1 MLTPSILLEAFGV
14 TLIIIPFTEEEAK
27 APAMKSLAQ
36 GQNLNL
42 AVCIDTASKLRWV
55 SGATPPG
62 GEIPNFWRNSF
73 PPSHNPLVTSQ
84 AGRGSGTSLIYPW
97 LL

>member
-42 AVCIDTASKLRWV
+42 AVCIDTASKLQWV

-62 GEIPNFWRNSF
+62 GEIPNFWRKGF
-73 PPSHNPLVTSQ
+73 RDQPHLPLASVI
-84 AGRGSGTSLIYPW
+84 GWGMGT
-97 LL
+97 